1 MAISNSLASRLK
13 DPSLAT
19 DRAVVGADWVSQSES
34 GKTFDVTNPANGEVI
49 ATLPDLGKVEVT
61 RAIDAA
67 YKAQKAWAR
76 KTGKERAAVLRKL
89 YDLMVANADDLAT
102 ILTMEMGKPWPEARG
117 EILYGASYVEWFGE
131 EAKRVYGD
139 TIPGHQPDKRI
150 LVIKQPVGVVGAIT
164 PWNFP
169 NAMLAR
175 KMAPAV
181 AVGCAMV
188 SKPAAQTPLSALA
201 LAILAERAGLPA
213 GVFSVV
219 TATDAAMVGKELCD
233 NDKVRKLTFTGSTDV
248 GRILMRQGA
257 DQIKKLGLELGGN
270 APFIVF
276 DDADLDAAVE
286 GAMISKYRNAGQT
299 CVCANRLYVQAGVYD
314 AFAAKLAERVSK
326 MKVGD
331 GFAEGVTTGPL
342 IDENALKKVREHV
355 SDAVSKG
362 AKVAIGGEAAEQGGL
377 FFQPTILTGV
387 TSEMKVAVEET
398 FGPVAPLFKFE
409 TEEEVI
415 ELANDTE
422 FGLASYFF
430 SKDVSKIFRVAEAL
444 EYGMVGVNTGLIS
457 TEVAPFGGIKQ
468 SGLGREGSKYGI
480 DDYTEIKYMCLG
492 IEI

>member
-1 MAISNSLASRLK
+1 MSISNLLTSKLK

-19 DRAVVGADWVSQSES
+19 DKALVGADWLSASES
-34 GKTFDVTNPANGEVI
+34 GKTFDVTNPATGDVI

-67 YKAQKAWAR
+67 HKAQKAWAR
-76 KTGKERAAVLRKL
+76 KTGKERAGVLRKL
-89 YDLMVANADDLAT
+89 FDLMVANADDLAT
-102 ILTMEMGKPWPEARG
+102 ILTMEMGKPWAEARG

-150 LVIKQPVGVVGAIT
+150 MVIKQPIGVVGAIT

-213 GVFSVV
+213 GIFSVV
-219 TATDAAMVGKELCD
+219 TSTDAAMVGKEMCE
-233 NDKVRKLTFTGSTDV
+233 NDKVRKLTFTGSTNV
-248 GRILMRQGA
+248 GKILMRQGA
-257 DQIKKLGLELGGN
+257 DQIMKLGLELGGN

-286 GAMISKYRNAGQT
+286 GAMVSKYRNAGQT
-299 CVCANRLYVQAGVYD
+299 CVCANRLYVQSGIYD
-314 AFAAKLAERVSK
+314 AFAAKLAERVSN

-342 IDENALKKVREHV
+342 IDQNALKKVQEHV

-362 AKVAIGGEAAEQGGL
+362 AKVTIGGNGSELGGL

-387 TSEMKVAVEET
+387 TSNMKVAIEET
-398 FGPVAPLFKFE
+398 FGPVAPLFKFD

-415 ELANDTE
+415 ELANNTE

-430 SKDVSKIFRVAEAL
+430 SKDVSKVFRIAEAL
-444 EYGMVGVNTGLIS
+444 EYGMVGINTGLIS

-480 DDYTEIKYMCLG
+480 DDYTEIKYLCLG
-492 IEI
+492 IEA

>member
-1 MAISNSLASRLK
+1 MAISNSLTSRLK

-19 DRAVVGADWVSQSES
+19 DRALVGADWVSQSES

-49 ATLPDLGKVEVT
+49 ATLPDLGKAEVT

-76 KTGKERAAVLRKL
+76 KTGKDRAAVLRKL

-117 EILYGASYVEWFGE
+117 EVLYGASYVEWFGE

-213 GVFSVV
+213 GVFSVL

-233 NDKVRKLTFTGSTDV
+233 NDKVRKLTFTGSTNV

-415 ELANDTE
+415 ELANATE